1 VSAEVSATPLATFEA
16 KWTQAHA
23 EFGLALHF
31 SHGEERAA
39 RSAFGCLLF
48 ELEHAAFGIREMQPA
63 ATKLQWWAEEFAR
76 TGKGEARH
84 PLTQA
89 LGERV
94 RAAAIPLL
102 RWQEAIV
109 GALAQRDPE
118 PAADRN
124 ALLDGYARLYRP
136 LAEVEA
142 SLFGASDAEPTARVF
157 ALARALQETGALADA
172 LRDGRL
178 PLPLDLLARH
188 RLARGDLSRESPER
202 TRALQDWLNTLAAEC
217 AGLAHS
223 KPGLSPMCAAM
234 LATARSRMRHAAR
247 AREPLVDLAEGR
259 RRLPLAAPWSAWRAA
274 RRSRP

>member
-1 VSAEVSATPLATFEA
+1 VSVDASAAPLATFEA
-16 KWTQAHA
+16 KWTQAHP

-31 SHGEERAA
+31 SHGEERTA

-89 LGERV
+89 LAERV
-94 RAAAIPLL
+94 RGAAIPLL

-118 PAADRN
+118 PAADGN

-142 SLFGASDAEPTARVF
+142 ALFGACDAEPTARVL
-157 ALARALQETGALADA
+157 ALARALHEVGALADA

-188 RLARGDLSRESPER
+188 RLARGDLARESRER
-202 TRALQDWLNTLAAEC
+202 TQALQDWLAVLAADC
-217 AGLAHS
+217 GALAHS
-223 KPGLSPMCAAM
+223 NHRLSAM
-234 LATARSRMRHAAR
+234 SASTLATARSRLRHAAR
-247 AREPLVDLAEGR
+247 AGEPLADLADAR
-259 RRLPLAAPWSAWRAA
+259 RRLPVAAAWSAWRAA
-274 RRSRP
+274 RRSRR

>member
-16 KWTQAHA
+16 KWTQAHP

-31 SHGEERAA
+31 SRGEERTA

-157 ALARALQETGALADA
+157 ALTRALQETGALADA

-188 RLARGDLSRESPER
+188 RLARGDLSRESAER
-202 TRALQDWLNTLAAEC
+202 TRALQDWLKTLAADC

-223 KPGLSPMCAAM
+223 KPGLSPVSAAM
-234 LATARSRMRHAAR
+234 LATAHSRMRHAAR
-247 AREPLVDLAEGR
+247 AGEPLADLAEAR
-259 RRLPLAAPWSAWRAA
+259 RRLPLAAPWSAWQAA
-274 RRSRP
+274 RRSRR

>member
-1 VSAEVSATPLATFEA
+1 VSAEVSPLATFEA
-16 KWTQAHA
+16 KWIAAHP
-23 EFGLALHF
+23 EFGLALYF
-31 SHGEERAA
+31 SHGEKRAA
-39 RSAFGCLLF
+39 RSAFGCVLF

-76 TGKGEARH
+76 TGSGEARH
-84 PLTQA
+84 PLTQV
-89 LGERV
+89 LVERV

-118 PAADRN
+118 PAADKS
-124 ALLDGYARLYRP
+124 ALLEGYARLYRP

-157 ALARALQETGALADA
+157 ALARALNETGALADA

-178 PLPLDLLARH
+178 PLPLGLLARH
-188 RLARGDLSRESPER
+188 RLARGDLSRESPDR
-202 TRALQDWLNTLAAEC
+202 TRALQDWLRTLAADC
-217 AGLAHS
+217 AELARS
-223 KPGLSPMCAAM
+223 KPGLSPMAAAV

-247 AREPLVDLAEGR
+247 AGEPLADLAQAR
-259 RRLPLAAPWSAWRAA
+259 RRLPLAAALSVWRAA
-274 RRSRP
+274 RRSRG